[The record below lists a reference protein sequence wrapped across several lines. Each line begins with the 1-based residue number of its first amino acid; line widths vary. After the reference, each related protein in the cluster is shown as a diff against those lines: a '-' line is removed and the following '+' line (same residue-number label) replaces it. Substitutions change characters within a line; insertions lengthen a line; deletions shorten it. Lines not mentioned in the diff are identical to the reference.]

1 MNLINNIKSH
11 IKSQKITNIVLS
23 GGKSP
28 LALYSKLFSL
38 KLNWDKIN
46 LFLLDERLVSL
57 KSKNSNF
64 NNINNILVKNKLNN
78 KLKPLSSSYLI
89 KNNFIKHKKILNKGL
104 TICILGM
111 GNDGHFASIFS
122 KSKNFL
128 NLIDLKSNPRY
139 VKISKIGNPN
149 VNRLTMNL
157 PMIMMSTKIYLLLNN
172 KVKYLTFLKAIK
184 TKNYLKF
191 PIYYLLKKANK
202 KIKVFYKSKE
212 LKFKII

>member
-1 MNLINNIKSH
+1 MNLVNSIKLH
-11 IKSQKITNIVLS
+11 IKSKKITNIILS

-28 LALYSKLFSL
+28 LSLYSKLFSL
-38 KLNWDKIN
+38 DLDWDNIN

-64 NNINNILVKNKLNN
+64 NNINKILVKNNLNN
-78 KLKPLSSSYLI
+78 KLKPLSLNYLI
-89 KNNFIKHKKILNKGL
+89 ENNILKHRKSFNKEL

-111 GNDGHFASIFS
+111 GDDGHFASIFS

-128 NLIDLKSNPRY
+128 KLIDLKSKPTY

-149 VNRLTMNL
+149 VKRLTMNL
-157 PMIMMSTKIYLLLNN
+157 SMIMMSTKIYLLLNN

-184 TKNYLKF
+184 TKNYLEF
-191 PIYYLLKKANK
+191 PIYYLIKKAKNK
-202 KIKVFYKSKE
+202 TKVFYKSKE

>member
-38 KLNWDKIN
+38 KLNWDNIN

-64 NNINNILVKNKLNN
+64 NNINKILVKNNLNN

-89 KNNFIKHKKILNKGL
+89 RNNFIKHKKLLNKGL

-139 VKISKIGNPN
+139 VKISKIGKPN

-172 KVKYLTFLKAIK
+172 KVKY
-184 TKNYLKF
+184 
-191 PIYYLLKKANK
+191 
-202 KIKVFYKSKE
+202 
-212 LKFKII
+212 